1 MDNEGLMRLNI
12 ITKWGVTISLAE
24 FCVFM
29 AIKIVASE
37 ISVLFFKMVIFLI
50 FS

>member
-1 MDNEGLMRLNI
+1 MDNEGLMRLNK
-12 ITKWGVTISLAE
+12 ITKWGITISLAE

-37 ISVLFFKMVIFLI
+37 IRVLFLRWFGYF
-50 FS
+50 